1 MIWYN
6 LYTVRFVDSTEK
18 QMVFMNRKYVLDFT
32 VNVEIKKMQGK
43 ETKNE
48 HKYNAIRSGNQSAY

>member
-1 MIWYN
+1 
-6 LYTVRFVDSTEK
+6 
-18 QMVFMNRKYVLDFT
+18 MVFMNRKYVLAFT
-32 VNVEIKKMQGK
+32 VNIEIEKMQGK